1 MDIAPD
7 VSDSPQPTTATTT
20 TALTDPAETVVEMV
34 SSVVDAVLSPFA
46 SGTAPGEPAQTPAL
60 WTLAAF
66 ARREFEQAFS
76 NPQPTVNPVAGST
89 TNGLVIDTPTLN
101 GQSMDP
107 ADHRRD
113 GPTCGRVG
121 PDCHPQPNA
130 TAAPATF
137 TGEPSFV
144 SQVFTGVFSGGA
156 CGRGLLGCG
165 SRVSR

>member
-1 MDIAPD
+1 M
-7 VSDSPQPTTATTT
+7 
-20 TALTDPAETVVEMV
+20 ETVVEMV

-76 NPQPTVNPVAGST
+76 NPQPTVNPMAGLM
-89 TNGLVIDTPTLN
+89 TNGLVIDTPTLD
-101 GQSMDP
+101 GLSMDP

-113 GPTCGRVG
+113 GAPLADASVLTAN
-121 PDCHPQPNA
+121 PQPNA

-137 TGEPSFV
+137 TGEPSIV
-144 SQVFTGVFSGGA
+144 SQVFTAVFRVLRAVGDFLGVDLA
-156 CGRGLLGCG
+156 TPLAPLHIE
-165 SRVSR
+165 